1 MQGAAQSN
9 DDATIGVLRLT
20 GGTNLAN
27 FIAVIVSLDVVSV
40 SSLVLFPMNDCSP
53 TRKIPRHAGSR
64 RSRENRLTSPLG
76 DYGCSFLRVRANLAV
91 SWIRQ
96 TAQRGAGQFERKVVR
111 CFSWWLDR

>member
-20 GGTNLAN
+20 GGTNL
-27 FIAVIVSLDVVSV
+27 AVIVSLDVVSV

-76 DYGCSFLRVRANLAV
+76 DYGCSFLRVRANFAV

-96 TAQRGAGQFERKVVR
+96 TAQRGAGQFERR
-111 CFSWWLDR
+111 S